1 LQRQGRRVTPVSRV
15 VTNTCELL
23 ASRLQ
28 HLEARIQDA
37 DETAWPL
44 FLDTAKVLA
53 ALLPNVAPGSHG
65 KLLTTAQM
73 AERLGISS
81 KTLLKRKARGEIRP
95 ALTLGARGRAAIRW
109 RGDEAP
115 NGNRSGNAARK

>member
-1 LQRQGRRVTPVSRV
+1 MTPVSRV
-15 VTNTCELL
+15 LKDACELL

-28 HLEARIQDA
+28 HLEERIRSA

-53 ALLPNVAPGSHG
+53 ALLANVAPGSQG
-65 KLLTTAQM
+65 ELLTTAQM

-109 RGDEAP
+109 KGDETP
-115 NGNRSGNAARK
+115 NGNRNGNAFRK